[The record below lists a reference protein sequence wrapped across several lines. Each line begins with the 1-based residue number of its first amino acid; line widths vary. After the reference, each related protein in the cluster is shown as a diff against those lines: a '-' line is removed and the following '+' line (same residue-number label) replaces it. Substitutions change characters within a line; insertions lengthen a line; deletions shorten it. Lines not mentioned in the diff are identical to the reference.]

1 MQIDTAQAIPETQ
14 TPPIGER
21 LLRRPEVE
29 RKVGMTRS
37 TLYRMIDKGL
47 FPAPVHIGGVAAWP
61 LSEVD
66 QWIDELKENRSAS
79 LRPANQSK

>member
-1 MQIDTAQAIPETQ
+1 MQTDTAQAIPETLA
-14 TPPIGER
+14 PRIGER

-29 RKVGMTRS
+29 MKVGLTRS

-66 QWIDELKENRSAS
+66 EWIDDLKQNRSAG
-79 LRPANQSK
+79 